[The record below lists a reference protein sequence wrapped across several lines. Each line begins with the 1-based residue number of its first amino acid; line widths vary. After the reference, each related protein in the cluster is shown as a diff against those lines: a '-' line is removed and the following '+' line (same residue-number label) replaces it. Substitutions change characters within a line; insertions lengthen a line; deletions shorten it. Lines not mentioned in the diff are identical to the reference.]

1 MTLNPNNNRDP
12 FRFDPTSPDIL
23 ESHNAKEIPDNE
35 PFEFVS
41 GTRHPTEDNLR
52 HLFELESAGSLVIP
66 STIPLVGHPND
77 NSRRIGLYSRDIV
90 IPSELRASHTAIF
103 APTGGGKNTKLI
115 EAARMHALN
124 DPTHTVINFSLK
136 SADFGLT
143 QKICEKFGKKLCTIN
158 LTDSWR
164 GVGFNP
170 LDTKSQAM
178 AYAAINCLADS
189 VNNRFSNDSRFWK
202 RCMVQALRSLWEEG
216 IRSFPEML
224 EFYSTGHSEVIQEL
238 RTHKGMGSRKF
249 AEFLAS
255 GSHNAE
261 TVIAEIVSSLDPFGA
276 DPVARAMAHS
286 ELPVDRMFDEPICLH
301 VEINEASLDDLQPIY
316 QMIARTLLDRA
327 IEAAEKKMGSP
338 NPITFFFDDMPSLG
352 GHVLS
357 PARLMTMRSRN
368 IGVVCGIQSLAS
380 LECAYGPATQAL
392 IDNFHTKIILPGAPA
407 SDTDFFSTASG
418 ERTVVFT
425 GSEPATANVIQRRL
439 LSSAA
444 IRSPEYSH
452 FLLGQPA
459 TLMIGSLTFQAY
471 LQRSFELPKMADF
484 YREAKQISGRE
495 RLRSRRLRRKKRAS
509 PKTEEKKTKFEIP
522 KGITDT
528 RGWNDSQLRKKID
541 KVREKLDWKNT
552 TGSAKTWWQAFENE
566 NKHRLALVLRLCEEL
581 ANRKATI
588 TEFFLAYVYSN
599 TDNIQ
604 ANLCYLDYTTLK
616 KEEERKKREAH
627 KKQEGTS

>member
-1 MTLNPNNNRDP
+1 MALNPKDNRDL

-23 ESHNAKEIPDNE
+23 ESHNAKEIPEKE
-35 PFEFVS
+35 PFRFVS
-41 GTRHPTEDNLR
+41 GTRHPSEKDLSPY
-52 HLFELESAGSLVIP
+52 FELSGSGSLILPATV
-66 STIPLVGHPND
+66 PLVGHPND
-77 NSRRIGLYSRDIV
+77 NSRRIALYSRDIV
-90 IPSELRASHTAIF
+90 IPSEIRASHTAIF

-115 EAARMHALN
+115 EAARLHALK
-124 DPTHTVINFSLK
+124 DPDHTVINLSLK

-143 QKICEKFGKKLCTIN
+143 QRICEEYGKKLWTIN
-158 LTDSWR
+158 LTNSWR
-164 GVGFNP
+164 GAGFNP
-170 LDTKSQAM
+170 LDTKSEPM
-178 AYAAINCLADS
+178 AFATINCLADS
-189 VNNRFSNDSRFWK
+189 VNNRYSNDSRFWK
-202 RCMVQALRSLWEEG
+202 RCMVQALRSLWQEG

-224 EFYSTGHSEVIQEL
+224 EFYSAGHSEVIREL
-238 RTHKGMGSRKF
+238 RKHQGMGSRKF

-316 QMIARTLLDRA
+316 QMIARTILDRA
-327 IEAAEKKMGSP
+327 IEAAEQQSGEP

-368 IGVVCGIQSLAS
+368 IGVLCGIQSLAS

-407 SDTDFFSTASG
+407 SDTDFFSKASG
-418 ERTVVFT
+418 QRTVVFARA
-425 GSEPATANVIQRRL
+425 EPATTNVIQQRL

-459 TLMIGSLTFQAY
+459 TLMLGALTFQAY
-471 LQRSFELPKMADF
+471 LQRSFELPEMAEF
-484 YREAKQISGRE
+484 YREAKNITGRE
-495 RLRSRRLRRKKRAS
+495 RLRSRRLRRKKRIS
-509 PKTEEKKTKFEIP
+509 TESERKKVGIEIP
-522 KGITDT
+522 KGITDS
-528 RGWNDSQLRKKID
+528 RGWSDDQIRQKID
-541 KVREKLDWKNT
+541 TVRNKLDWKNT
-552 TGSAKTWWQAFENE
+552 TGSAKKWWLAFEGE

-604 ANLCYLDYTTLK
+604 ANLCYLDYTRLK
-616 KEEERKKREAH
+616 KEEERKKRE
-627 KKQEGTS
+627 GDN